1 MHVSSSGKT
10 RISTAVRQHAPPTG
24 VRERKERAAVAAG
37 CGEVWPRVLLG
48 GCEQASP
55 QRQAGSS
62 SVLNTRLPND
72 PGPCSPPL
80 ISQAEI
86 LAPKGR
92 VVGILWEG
100 RQSQM
105 KPS

>member
-48 GCEQASP
+48 G
-55 QRQAGSS
+55 
-62 SVLNTRLPND
+62 
-72 PGPCSPPL
+72 
-80 ISQAEI
+80 
-86 LAPKGR
+86 
-92 VVGILWEG
+92 
-100 RQSQM
+100 M
-105 KPS
+105 